1 MLYKLLGKWSLSCP
15 AGRELTDYTI
25 RGCWWIFGYITDVT
39 DALDPECRL
48 SIRRQRISDI
58 YIMWSTVL
66 WQTNKQ
72 TNIRFNWKQQTW
84 SLWTWWKP
92 ASTGAA
98 GTHQSVRELRG
109 KHLKSDHIWTTL
121 CARLSLHI
129 QTTQICLLGLIITY
143 SKAGGLK

>member
-1 MLYKLLGKWSLSCP
+1 MPFIKYNLWGTLQNMLYKLLGKRSLSCP

-39 DALDPECRL
+39 NALDPECRL

-58 YIMWSTVL
+58 YIMRSNVL

-72 TNIRFNWKQQTW
+72 TSDLTG
-84 SLWTWWKP
+84 SMKP
-92 ASTGAA
+92 LMGPSGYTVDA
-98 GTHQSVRELRG
+98 GFHHVQSVRELQG

-121 CARLSLHI
+121 CPPVPAFRLYKYASW
-129 QTTQICLLGLIITY
+129 G
-143 SKAGGLK
+143 